1 MKFWTMRIAES
12 FILTSTALATP
23 SLMQSKLTRK
33 LRSIPMSLPWLWL
46 SKRIVH
52 LPKVSYPSSHL
63 SKASREVIKWLR
75 DQSTML
81 SKASPS
87 FVSIISRPKC
97 SYYAQLSPFS
107 SSTTERKR
115 QLRISPTLL
124 RVSTITV
131 CRSILNLEEMHL
143 SYFTRILG
151 QLG

>member
-1 MKFWTMRIAES
+1 MKFWTMRTAES
-12 FILTSTALATP
+12 FIPTSTALATP
-23 SLMQSKLTRK
+23 SRMQSKLIRK
-33 LRSIPMSLPWLWL
+33 LRSIPMNLPWLWL
-46 SKRIVH
+46 CKRIVH
-52 LPKVSYPSSHL
+52 LLKVSSPSFHL
-63 SKASREVIKWLR
+63 NKASKEAIKWLR

-87 FVSIISRPKC
+87 FASIISRPKC

-107 SSTTERKR
+107 SSTTERRR
-115 QLRISPTLL
+115 QSRISPTLL